1 MHESPH
7 VGAGHV
13 AERRSGAT
21 LDGSPLAPR
30 SDRPR
35 RAFIDAEH
43 VAWIV
48 RECVA
53 PHDACPRGTRCLI
66 FEAEGRARRVWTY
79 PSNWREMDEA
89 ELARLSLGT

>member
-1 MHESPH
+1 MHESPD
-7 VGAGHV
+7 VSAGHV
-13 AERRSGAT
+13 AERRPGAT
-21 LDGSPLAPR
+21 LDGSPLAAR
-30 SDRPR
+30 SGRPQ

-53 PHDACPRGTRCLI
+53 PRDACPRGTRCLI

-79 PSNWREMDEA
+79 PPNWREMDEA